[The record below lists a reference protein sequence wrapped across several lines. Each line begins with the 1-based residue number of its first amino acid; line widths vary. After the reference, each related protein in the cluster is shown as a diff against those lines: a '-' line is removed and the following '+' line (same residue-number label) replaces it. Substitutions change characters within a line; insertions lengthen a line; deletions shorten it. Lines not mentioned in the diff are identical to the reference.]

1 MARHGRAP
9 QRVISDP
16 SRAISLGV
24 LHCDPHPGNLLRT
37 TDGKLCILDWGMT
50 LGVPQ
55 DLQYSLIEFI
65 AHVNAE
71 DYAAMPDDFV
81 RLGFT
86 PPEQLER
93 VRASNLTEGLS
104 FVLRQLSQGGGGKK
118 LQARVRD
125 EWREQYDPGG
135 LLSKEELRAKVR
147 EGFYAQART
156 QLEAD
161 GVEGASVMD
170 VQNVMEKMQQRNR
183 EMFRV
188 PPYILYVARAFS
200 TLEGIGLS
208 ANEDYSIVSE
218 AFPYLSRRLLTD
230 DSPRAKAALR
240 SMLYGSEGLDSSNA
254 APSFTQVSPNPDR
267 ASLTRS
273 LAFPPPP

>member
-1 MARHGRAP
+1 M
-9 QRVISDP
+9 
-16 SRAISLGV
+16 
-24 LHCDPHPGNLLRT
+24 
-37 TDGKLCILDWGMT
+37 
-50 LGVPQ
+50 
-55 DLQYSLIEFI
+55 
-65 AHVNAE
+65 
-71 DYAAMPDDFV
+71 
-81 RLGFT
+81 
-86 PPEQLER
+86 
-93 VRASNLTEGLS
+93 
-104 FVLRQLSQGGGGKK
+104 LRQLSQGGGGKK
-118 LQARVRD
+118 LTERVRE
-125 EWREQYDPGG
+125 EWRDKYDPDGR
-135 LLSKEELRAKVR
+135 LSVEELRQAAR
-147 EGFYAQART
+147 DGFTDQARA
-156 QLEAD
+156 QLAS
-161 GVEGASVMD
+161 EGEDVSVMD

-183 EMFRV
+183 EMFVV

-273 LAFPPPP
+273 LAFPPHPSPRPQPDAAPWFT